1 MKNKIYIVGI
11 VAFLLV
17 WFGLTGAAWFGKPE
31 TESMSERRKLAQAP
45 TLNWETIVAKD
56 VLNED
61 GTVKIAKSY
70 KTLFEKYSLDQF
82 PLRDRF
88 RQAKAI
94 FSNYVMQQMDDNG
107 YYIQDGQ
114 AAELVYP
121 LQEKMLSWNIQVL
134 KSIQESF
141 LGKCKVYTAIVP
153 DKGYYLAQ
161 QNGYLS
167 VDYNQMF
174 QAVKDGLPGATY
186 IDLTGALSA
195 EDYYRTDT
203 HWRQERI
210 VPVAQLMAEQMG
222 TKVDGEAAY
231 TQEKVKNPFYGCYYG
246 FAALPMDPED
256 MYLMHSQVLDNCRVQ
271 KFQKLGAVPGQVV
284 LEPAELYDMTQA
296 ESNDLYNIFFSGNQV
311 MMQLTNTKPT
321 NGRELIIIGD
331 SYARSMAPLL
341 LSGYRKVTVLDLR
354 IVKIRDVL
362 DQYMTFNANQDV
374 LFLYSTI
381 SLNSAIAQ

>member
-31 TESMSERRKLAQAP
+31 AESMSERRKLAQAP

-61 GTVKIAKSY
+61 GTVKVAKSY
-70 KTLFEKYSLDQF
+70 KTLFEDYSLDQF

-88 RQAKAI
+88 RQVKAI

-121 LQEKMLSWNIQVL
+121 LQTKKLNWNIQVM
-134 KSIQESF
+134 KNIQEKF
-141 LGKCKVYTAIVP
+141 LGNCKVYTAVVP
-153 DKGYYLAQ
+153 DKGFYLAE

-167 VDYNQMF
+167 LDYNQML
-174 QAVKDGLPGATY
+174 QAVKTGLPNATH
-186 IDLTGALSA
+186 IDLMTALSA

-210 VPVAQLMAEQMG
+210 VPVAQLLAQQMG
-222 TKVDGEAAY
+222 TQADGVSAY
-231 TQEKVKNPFYGCYYG
+231 TQEKVSNPFYGCYYG

-271 KFQKLGAVPGQVV
+271 KFKELGAVPGQVMW
-284 LEPAELYDMTQA
+284 EPAELYDMAQA
-296 ESNDLYNIFFSGNQV
+296 NSNDLYNIFFSGNQL

-321 NGRELIIIGD
+321 NGRELVIIGD
-331 SYARSMAPLL
+331 SYARSLAPLL
-341 LSGYRKVTVLDLR
+341 VSGYRKVTVIDLR
-354 IVKIRDVL
+354 IINIRDML
-362 DQYMTFNANQDV
+362 DQYMNFNANQDV

>member
-1 MKNKIYIVGI
+1 MKNKIYVVGI

-45 TLNWETIVAKD
+45 TLNWDTIVAKD

-121 LQEKMLSWNIQVL
+121 LQEKLLSWNIQVMQ
-134 KSIQESF
+134 SIQESF
-141 LGKCKVYTAIVP
+141 LGNCKVYTAIVP

-186 IDLTGALSA
+186 IDLTGALNA

-210 VPVAQLMAEQMG
+210 VPVAQLIAEQMG
-222 TKVDGEAAY
+222 TKVDGESAY

-246 FAALPMDPED
+246 FAALPMDPGW
-256 MYLMHSQVLDNCRVQ
+256 LRS
-271 KFQKLGAVPGQVV
+271 AVSADTVPPPRFRPGGT
-284 LEPAELYDMTQA
+284 P
-296 ESNDLYNIFFSGNQV
+296 
-311 MMQLTNTKPT
+311 
-321 NGRELIIIGD
+321 
-331 SYARSMAPLL
+331 
-341 LSGYRKVTVLDLR
+341 
-354 IVKIRDVL
+354 
-362 DQYMTFNANQDV
+362 
-374 LFLYSTI
+374 
-381 SLNSAIAQ
+381 